1 MPIFYILDC
10 ITLLYC
16 FKMIKN
22 TLPQNWSQEHPTL
35 LNDLRLRYIYHT
47 NAIEGNSLSLI
58 ETKVI
63 LSDGITVGGKK
74 LSEHLEAINQAEA
87 LAFIEDSVKKNV
99 DISQAFIREL
109 HFYVLNHDEENRGR
123 YREKSVFIEGA
134 DTVTALPS
142 TIPSRLDSI
151 IKKFTENKDAIELIP
166 AIARFHADFEEIHP
180 FSDGNGRTGR
190 LIMNLELLKGGY
202 PITIIEKDDRPEYY
216 ESLEKAQTGDR
227 NIQPLLNFIEK
238 SINKTISFVE
248 DKINRYL
255 SQSEIER

>member
-1 MPIFYILDC
+1 
-10 ITLLYC
+10 
-16 FKMIKN
+16 MIKKP
-22 TLPQNWSQEHPTL
+22 LPKNWSQEHPTL

-74 LSEHLEAINQAEA
+74 LSEHLEAINQADA
-87 LAFIEDSVKKNV
+87 LAFIEASVKNNV
-99 DISQAFIREL
+99 EISPSFIREL
-109 HFYVLNHDEENRGR
+109 HFYVLNHEEQNRGK

-134 DTVTALPS
+134 QTVTALPS

-151 IKKFTENKDAIELIP
+151 IHEYIENKGKFDLIH
-166 AIARFHADFEEIHP
+166 AVARFHADFEEIHP

-202 PITIIEKDDRPEYY
+202 PITIIEKEDRPEYY
-216 ESLEKAQTGDR
+216 ESLEIAQTGDR
-227 NIQPLLNFIEK
+227 NIQPLQTFIGK
-238 SINKTISFVE
+238 SIDKTIAFVQ
-248 DKINRYL
+248 DRINQYL
-255 SQSEIER
+255 FQDELER

>member
-1 MPIFYILDC
+1 
-10 ITLLYC
+10 
-16 FKMIKN
+16 MIKN
-22 TLPQNWSQEHPTL
+22 PLPKNWSQEHPTL

-74 LSEHLEAINQAEA
+74 LSEHLEAINQADA
-87 LAFIEDSVKKNV
+87 LAFIEASVKNNV
-99 DISQAFIREL
+99 EISPSFIREL
-109 HFYVLNHDEENRGR
+109 HFYVLNHEEQNRGK

-134 DTVTALPS
+134 QTVTALPS

-151 IKKFTENKDAIELIP
+151 IHEYIENKGKFDLIH
-166 AIARFHADFEEIHP
+166 AVARFHADFEEIHP

-202 PITIIEKDDRPEYY
+202 PITIIEKEDRPEYY
-216 ESLEKAQTGDR
+216 ESLEIAQTGDR
-227 NIQPLLNFIEK
+227 NIQPLQTFIGK
-238 SINKTISFVE
+238 SIDKTIDFVQ
-248 DKINRYL
+248 DRINRYL
-255 SQSEIER
+255 FQDELER